1 MVKPKSQ
8 QSGKSAPDVAAIE
21 KLTAQLADKPYGSD
35 SITPP
40 DESLAKI
47 TVTIPV
53 SMRDKLDEM
62 ALKNKRAKEGDRN
75 VSAIVR
81 RALEQFL
88 A

>member
-21 KLTAQLADKPYGSD
+21 KLTAQLADKPYGSETAA
-35 SITPP
+35 SA

-53 SMRDKLDEM
+53 FMRDKLDEI
-62 ALKNKRAKEGDRN
+62 ALKNKREKKDDRN
-75 VSAIVR
+75 VSALVR

-88 A
+88 